1 MCVYMY
7 TYVYMYIK
15 ILVCYMN
22 WKARAEAGKLLRN
35 LLWET

>member
-1 MCVYMY
+1 MSI
-7 TYVYMYIK
+7 YVYMYIK

-22 WKARAEAGKLLRN
+22 WKVKVEAGKLLRN